1 MSDDAISNGAVG
13 DDAIVPLPSTIL
25 GSRDGRVEG
34 RRIKRYDFRRPD
46 KFSREQ
52 LRTMQN
58 IAESFSRL
66 AATRLSA
73 ALRLPC
79 DLSLEA
85 VDQLTYDEFMAPL
98 PSPCTL
104 AIASMEPLRGRV
116 VLHLDAAAS
125 DAMLERLFGATP
137 LANPHPLASGG
148 LTDIEVSQLERVVGS
163 TLEALE
169 SAWSF
174 VDGMRPRLEQ
184 VETEA
189 RFCQVVPPR
198 EMIVLTSFALNVGPV
213 KGKLDI
219 VYPFLVL
226 EPIIGMLSAKYWYE
240 DRAAAPS
247 GPAAA
252 TAWRAPMTAELMLD
266 AGALSLDALR
276 SLRAGAIVP
285 VPDLDKGRGW
295 LRLGGARVAEL
306 VDVHLEGA
314 RRAGAAIT
322 AAFADSGVLAKGGVE
337 SSQDPVLRLAEEL
350 RGGMAAIKDSVSSAM
365 ATMATRIEELK
376 GGQDDLSD
384 RVLFGQ
390 SDAQAARP
398 SARPFASLA
407 GVPPEALAL
416 FLSGER
422 PQVAALILSHVDDG
436 IGARL
441 LSLLPEAAQAD
452 ITRRVASMGGVAP
465 DVLADV
471 ERILGVKLSAIDR
484 AGPQAG
490 GIDKVVGMLTMAP
503 REVEKRVITSLDGT
517 DPRLAESIKRGMFVF
532 EDIVLLDD
540 ESIRAV
546 FEAVDERDIIVAMK
560 PVAEDLRERLFA
572 RFPADRRERLRAA
585 FAGLGRMRLAE
596 CDAAGFRVVEV
607 IRRLEQE
614 GRIVIMPDR

>member
-13 DDAIVPLPSTIL
+13 DDAIVPLPSNIL

-79 DLSLEA
+79 ELSLEA

-98 PSPCTL
+98 PSPCAL
-104 AIASMEPLRGRV
+104 AIASMEPLRGQV

-137 LANPHPLASGG
+137 AANPRPLAIGG

-163 TLEALE
+163 TLEALG

-174 VDGMRPRLEQ
+174 VDGMQPRLEQ

-198 EMIVLTSFALNVGPV
+198 EMIVLTSFALGVGAV

-247 GPAAA
+247 GPAAT
-252 TAWRAPMTAELMLD
+252 TAWRAPMPAELMLD

-285 VPDLDKGRGW
+285 VPDLDRGRGW

-306 VDVHLEGA
+306 VDVHLEGV
-314 RRAGAAIT
+314 RRTCATAS
-322 AAFADSGVLAKGGVE
+322 AAFADAGAPAKGDE
-337 SSQDPVLRLAEEL
+337 PSQDPVLRLSQEL
-350 RGGMAAIKDSVSSAM
+350 RGSMAAIKDSVSSAM
-365 ATMATRIEELK
+365 ATMSTRIDELK

-452 ITRRVASMGGVAP
+452 IARRVASMGGVAP

-490 GIDKVVGMLTMAP
+490 GIDKVIGMLTMAP

-546 FEAVDERDIIVAMK
+546 FEAADERDIIVAMK

-572 RFPADRRERLRAA
+572 RFPEDRRERLRAA
-585 FAGLGRMRLAE
+585 YAGLGRMRLAE

-614 GRIVIMPDR
+614 GRIVITQDR

>member
-1 MSDDAISNGAVG
+1 MSDD
-13 DDAIVPLPSTIL
+13 DIVPLPATIL

-34 RRIKRYDFRRPD
+34 KRIKRYDFRRPD

-66 AATRLSA
+66 ATTRLSA
-73 ALRLPC
+73 LMRLPC
-79 DLSLEA
+79 DFSLQT

-98 PSPCTL
+98 GSPCTL
-104 AIASMEPLRGRV
+104 AIASMEPLRGQIV
-116 VLHLDAAAS
+116 MHVDASAS
-125 DAMLERLFGATP
+125 DAILERTFGAPPTANPQP
-137 LANPHPLASGG
+137 LAIGG
-148 LTDIEVSQLERVVGS
+148 LTDIEVSQMERIAGSVLEVLG
-163 TLEALE
+163 

-174 VDGMRPRLEQ
+174 VDGIQPRLEQ

-189 RFCQVVPPR
+189 RFCQVVPPL
-198 EMIVLTSFALNVGPV
+198 EMIVLTSFALSVGSV

-226 EPIIGMLSAKYWYE
+226 EPIIGMLSAKYWYQ
-240 DRAAAPS
+240 AAAAA
-247 GPAAA
+247 GGAGGLAAA
-252 TAWRAPMTAELMLD
+252 WRSSMPAELMLD
-266 AGALSLDALR
+266 AGALSIEALR
-276 SLRAGAIVP
+276 SLRTGAVVP
-285 VPDLDKGRGW
+285 VPDLDRGRGW

-306 VDVHLEGA
+306 VDVHVEGV
-314 RRAGAAIT
+314 RRDGAAATATATATFADAGSTMSAGAS
-322 AAFADSGVLAKGGVE
+322 D
-337 SSQDPVLRLAEEL
+337 DPVAQLADEV
-350 RGGMAAIKDSVSSAM
+350 RGGMAAIKDSVSAAM
-365 ATMATRIEELK
+365 ATMATRIDELK

-390 SDAQAARP
+390 SDAQPARP
-398 SARPFASLA
+398 SARPFSSLA
-407 GVPPEALAL
+407 GVPAEALAL

-441 LSLLPEAAQAD
+441 LSLLPEDTQAD
-452 ITRRVASMGGVAP
+452 IMRRVASMGGVAP

-471 ERILGVKLSAIDR
+471 EHILGIKLSAIDR
-484 AGPQAG
+484 SGPEAG
-490 GIDKVVGMLTMAP
+490 GIDKVVGMLNMAP

-517 DPRLAESIKRGMFVF
+517 DPELAESIKRNMFVF

-546 FEAVDERDIIVAMK
+546 FEVADERDIIVAMK

-572 RFPADRRERLRAA
+572 RFPADRRESLRAA

-596 CDAAGFRVVEV
+596 CDAAGFRIVEV

-614 GRIVIMPDR
+614 GRIVIMQDR

>member
-1 MSDDAISNGAVG
+1 MSDV
-13 DDAIVPLPSTIL
+13 IVPLPATIL

-34 RRIKRYDFRRPD
+34 KRIKRYDFKRPD

-52 LRTMQN
+52 LRTMQH

-79 DLSLEA
+79 DLSLDV

-98 PSPCTL
+98 GSPCAL
-104 AIASMEPLRGRV
+104 AIASMEPLRGQV
-116 VLHLDAAAS
+116 VMHLDASAS
-125 DAMLERLFGATP
+125 DAILERVFGATP
-137 LANPHPLASGG
+137 QPGPAPLAAGG
-148 LTDIEVSQLERVVGS
+148 LTDIEVSQLERIAKF
-163 TLEALE
+163 TLEALG

-174 VDGMRPRLEQ
+174 VDGMQPRLQ
-184 VETEA
+184 RLETEA
-189 RFCQVVPPR
+189 RFCQIVPPL
-198 EMIVLTSFALNVGPV
+198 EMIVLTSFALSIGPV

-226 EPIIGMLSAKYWYE
+226 EPIIGMLSAKYWFE
-240 DRAAAPS
+240 MRNPVES
-247 GPAAA
+247 GPGAA
-252 TAWRAPMTAELMLD
+252 TAWRAPMPAELMLD
-266 AGALSLDALR
+266 VGALSIDSLR
-276 SLRAGAIVP
+276 SLRKGTVVP
-285 VPDLDKGRGW
+285 VPGLDKGRGW

-306 VDVHLEGA
+306 ADVRLEGV
-314 RRAGAAIT
+314 RRNGAAVTATFANAGAASKG
-322 AAFADSGVLAKGGVE
+322 AAE
-337 SSQDPVLRLAEEL
+337 SSQDPMTRLAEEL
-350 RGGMAAIKDSVSSAM
+350 RGGIASINASVSSSM

-376 GGQDDLSD
+376 GSQEDLSD

-390 SDAQAARP
+390 SDAQPARP

-407 GVPPEALAL
+407 GVPAEALSL

-441 LSLLPEAAQAD
+441 LSLLPEAVQAD
-452 ITRRVASMGGVAP
+452 IMRRVASMGGVAP

-484 AGPQAG
+484 SGPEAG
-490 GIDKVVGMLTMAP
+490 GIDKVIGMLNMVP
-503 REVEKRVITSLDGT
+503 RQVEKRVITSLDGT
-517 DPRLAESIKRGMFVF
+517 DPELAESIKRGMFVF

-546 FEAVDERDIIVAMK
+546 FDAADERDIIVAMK
-560 PVAEDLRERLFA
+560 PVAEQLRERLFG
-572 RFPADRRERLRAA
+572 RFPEERRERLRAA
-585 FAGLGRMRLAE
+585 FAGLGRMRLTE
-596 CDAAGFRVVEV
+596 CDAAGSRVVEV

-614 GRIVIMPDR
+614 GAIVVMRPGIDE